1 MENAMTNTWLARYR
15 GRLSSGTM
23 IFALITGIGAIS
35 TPLTASAQNKK
46 DVISFDLVAN
56 PQFVKCLR
64 RSQYEE
70 PRARATVIRGKLN
83 DVLFLDLDGFKPG
96 LQFDLFTVQR
106 TSLVD
111 ASTPNPDFKGS
122 FGLAWY
128 QSDIQIGKRIDEGHV
143 RIKTILLDQIFGFD
157 PDVALK
163 PTNTFHLGFWFNNPQ
178 DAAACGFPANDPT
191 SSLPSMEST
200 RPVRWP

>member
-1 MENAMTNTWLARYR
+1 MTNTWLARYR
-15 GRLSSGTM
+15 GCLSSGTM

-96 LQFDLFTVQR
+96 LQFEKGPFNENNHLSKHGRDMAGEAQR
-106 TSLVD
+106 CGDS
-111 ASTPNPDFKGS
+111 G
-122 FGLAWY
+122 
-128 QSDIQIGKRIDEGHV
+128 R
-143 RIKTILLDQIFGFD
+143 
-157 PDVALK
+157 
-163 PTNTFHLGFWFNNPQ
+163 HL
-178 DAAACGFPANDPT
+178 
-191 SSLPSMEST
+191 
-200 RPVRWP
+200 